1 METAEATL
9 DFSAELD
16 FFIANQDQLVE
27 QYDGRVL
34 ILRYQKVEGDY
45 GSMDEAYE
53 AGRERFGLGNFMIQ
67 PCFAGEAAYTRL
79 LVSHDLS

>member
-1 METAEATL
+1 MEATGSPF

-16 FFIANQDQLVE
+16 FFIMNQDELVE

-34 ILRYQKVEGDY
+34 ILRYQKVEGAY

-53 AGRERFGLGNFMIQ
+53 IGKERFGLGNFMIQ